1 MITLRGNEMEVVMMH
16 VNYLIFWANTASKSM
31 KLYQEKSEKYG
42 YLSINKA
49 DAAVL
54 LTQIERCIATID
66 VKDLSLDRKSC
77 YCSHLGM
84 FYPIKMISTAKKVVK
99 KLRSL

>member
-42 YLSINKA
+42 YLSIN
-49 DAAVL
+49 
-54 LTQIERCIATID
+54 
-66 VKDLSLDRKSC
+66 
-77 YCSHLGM
+77 
-84 FYPIKMISTAKKVVK
+84 
-99 KLRSL
+99 